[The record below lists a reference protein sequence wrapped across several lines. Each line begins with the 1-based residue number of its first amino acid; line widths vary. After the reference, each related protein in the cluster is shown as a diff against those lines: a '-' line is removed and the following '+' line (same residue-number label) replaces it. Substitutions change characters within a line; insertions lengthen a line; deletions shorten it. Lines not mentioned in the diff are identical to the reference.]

1 MFELF
6 WHCVLMIFCFFPKE
20 LRLIFPNSQRLNRGN
35 YVLSQLVQACRANE
49 VTDLILVHEH
59 RGEPGSLTI
68 CNLFTNLDS
77 GWSRSLSTFCLIWKD
92 IKVMPNQV
100 TVLVRKNRKIFELTV
115 ILMAYI
121 FLCTSQIYSFKMIVF
136 GFLSVWSLYVI
147 TGTILL
153 DIVQRPTHCSIGQN
167 YVGQK

>member
-1 MFELF
+1 MFEIF

-59 RGEPGSLTI
+59 RGEPGRLTI
-68 CNLFTNLDS
+68 CNLITNLDI
-77 GWSRSLSTFCLIWKD
+77 GRSRSLSTFCLIWKD
-92 IKVMPNQV
+92 INVMPNQV
-100 TVLVRKNRKIFELTV
+100 TALVRKTRKIFELTV

-121 FLCTSQIYSFKMIVF
+121 FVCTSQIYSFKMILF
-136 GFLSVWSLYVI
+136 GFLSVWSLHII
-147 TGTILL
+147 TVYDFVRNCPMANSL
-153 DIVQRPTHCSIGQN
+153 
-167 YVGQK
+167 

>member
-1 MFELF
+1 
-6 WHCVLMIFCFFPKE
+6 MIFCFFPKE

-59 RGEPGSLTI
+59 RGEPGRLTI
-68 CNLFTNLDS
+68 CNLITNLDI
-77 GWSRSLSTFCLIWKD
+77 GQSRSLSTFCLIWKD
-92 IKVMPNQV
+92 IKVLPNQV
-100 TVLVRKNRKIFELTV
+100 PVLVRKTRNIFEHTV
-115 ILMAYI
+115 IMMAYI
-121 FLCTSQIYSFKMIVF
+121 FVCTSQIYSFKMIVF
-136 GFLSVWSLYVI
+136 GFSSVWSLYVI

-153 DIVQRPTHCSIGQN
+153 DIVQWPTHCSIGQN

>member
-1 MFELF
+1 MFEFF
-6 WHCVLMIFCFFPKE
+6 WHCVLMIFFFFHKE

-59 RGEPGSLTI
+59 RGEPGRLTI
-68 CNLFTNLDS
+68 CNLISNLDI
-77 GWSRSLSTFCLIWKD
+77 GRSRSLSTFCLNWKD
-92 IKVMPNQV
+92 IKIMPNQV
-100 TVLVRKNRKIFELTV
+100 TVLIKKTRNIFEHTV

-121 FLCTSQIYSFKMIVF
+121 FVCTSQIYSFKMIVF

-153 DIVQRPTHCSIGQN
+153 DIVQWPTHCSIGHN

>member
-1 MFELF
+1 
-6 WHCVLMIFCFFPKE
+6 
-20 LRLIFPNSQRLNRGN
+20 
-35 YVLSQLVQACRANE
+35 
-49 VTDLILVHEH
+49 
-59 RGEPGSLTI
+59 
-68 CNLFTNLDS
+68 
-77 GWSRSLSTFCLIWKD
+77 
-92 IKVMPNQV
+92 MPNQV

-153 DIVQRPTHCSIGQN
+153 DIVQWPTHCSIGQN